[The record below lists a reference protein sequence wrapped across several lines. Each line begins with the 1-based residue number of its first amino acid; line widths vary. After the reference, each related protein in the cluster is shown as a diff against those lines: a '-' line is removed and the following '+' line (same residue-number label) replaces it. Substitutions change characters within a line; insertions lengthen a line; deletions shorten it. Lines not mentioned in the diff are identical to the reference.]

1 MTRSAWADQRLRDAI
16 LGGRLQPG
24 DPLVISS
31 LAKELG
37 LSATPLREAL
47 GRLAAE
53 GLVEMHAHGS
63 ARVATVDL
71 GEAVEIYELRQVL
84 EPMALQR
91 SVAQADPGYGDRVE
105 AAWQTLTTSR
115 LSTASDHA
123 AFHRELL
130 SCCDSTWMLRL
141 STLLSDRAGLM
152 MKVSALARPDDYNL
166 AESHRRLKEL
176 AVTGDADG
184 AAEELRRHLSRT
196 VRALESILDQTASTR
211 GILNLQAMPPSR
223 RPCRL
228 TLPGRWPLPVVR
240 FRRRESPQKRLSS
253 GHPRAGEWGDD
264 P

>member
-1 MTRSAWADQRLRDAI
+1 MSPLAVSTSDVPMTRSAWADHRLRDAI
-16 LGGRLQPG
+16 LGGRLRPG
-24 DPLVISS
+24 DPLVIST

-53 GLVEMHAHGS
+53 GLVEMQAHGS

-71 GEAVEIYELRQVL
+71 GEAVEIYELRQIL
-84 EPMALQR
+84 EPMALER
-91 SVAQADPGYGDRVE
+91 SVAQADSGYGNRVE
-105 AAWQTLTTSR
+105 AAWQALTASR

-166 AESHRRLKEL
+166 AESHRRLKDL
-176 AVTGDADG
+176 AIAG
-184 AAEELRRHLSRT
+184 AAPDAAGELRRHLAGT
-196 VRALESILDQTASTR
+196 VGALKSILEQTDS
-211 GILNLQAMPPSR
+211 SR
-223 RPCRL
+223 R
-228 TLPGRWPLPVVR
+228 
-240 FRRRESPQKRLSS
+240 S
-253 GHPRAGEWGDD
+253 
-264 P
+264 

>member
-1 MTRSAWADQRLRDAI
+1 MCRVSPTTTTTATTVASPPDTNIPMTRSAWADQRLRDAI

-24 DPLVISS
+24 DALVIST

-37 LSATPLREAL
+37 VSATPLREAL

-53 GLVEMHAHGS
+53 GLVELQAHGS

-71 GEAVEIYELRQVL
+71 REAAEIYELRQVL
-84 EPMALQR
+84 EPMALER
-91 SVAQADPGYGDRVE
+91 SVAKADAGYADRVG
-105 AAWQTLTTSR
+105 AAWQALTRSR

-166 AESHRRLKEL
+166 AESHRRLKDL
-176 AVTGDADG
+176 AVGGDAVG
-184 AAEELRRHLSRT
+184 AAEELTRHLAGT
-196 VRALESILDQTASTR
+196 IRALESIL
-211 GILNLQAMPPSR
+211 
-223 RPCRL
+223 
-228 TLPGRWPLPVVR
+228 
-240 FRRRESPQKRLSS
+240 
-253 GHPRAGEWGDD
+253 AGSA
-264 P
+264 